1 MPDNSFN
8 KEEKVAFEAMLEGFE
23 DAEIMSHNV
32 SNFKTDQAMMERTEN
47 TTMWRPVPYIMASY
61 DGEDQTGNFKEK
73 TQLSVP
79 ARISIKKSVPWVMS
93 ALELRDA
100 LQNDRLG
107 IAAQQRLS
115 SDVNIA
121 ILNKACMSGTLVV
134 PIKGPATGYAN
145 IAEIETIMNAQGI
158 HGKNKVLALCTE
170 DYNSIAADLARRDT
184 VAGKTQKAMEESYIG
199 KIASLNAYKLD
210 YSMTLDTAAGS
221 GVSADTLSTVAIGA
235 GDDPFYYTP
244 KATTTN
250 PTTEERL
257 NVDNRTDVIAV
268 KGGTAGVKAGDCFTI
283 EDVYAVH
290 HITKQN
296 TRNLKT
302 FRVVS
307 VPTGGTSLEISPPI
321 VDPSRGGT
329 YDTTTNAG
337 KASAD
342 QSELAYQNVVVKD
355 PAIGK
360 ALVWLN
366 TADASVNPFWMKEAM
381 EILPGR
387 YMVPSDAGVGV
398 LRGTTS
404 TGIEITFTKQYDIN
418 NMRTKY
424 RVDTIFGVSNLAPEQ
439 TGILLFN
446 QV

>member
-121 ILNKACMSGTLVV
+121 ILNKACISGTLVV

-210 YSMTLDTAAGS
+210 YSMTLDTAAGGAIS
-221 GVSADTLSTVAIGA
+221 VDTSAL
-235 GDDPFYYTP
+235 FYTP

-257 NVDNRTDVIAV
+257 NVDNRTTTIAV
-268 KGGTAGVKAGDCFTI
+268 TGSTGLTAAGVQNGVKTGDCFTI
-283 EDVYAVH
+283 PEVYAVH

-296 TRNLKT
+296 TRKLKT
-302 FRVVS
+302 FRVVD
-307 VPTGGTSLEISPPI
+307 VPTTNTLEISPPI

-329 YDTTTNAG
+329 IDTTTNAG
-337 KASAD
+337 KAGAD
-342 QSELAYQNVVVKD
+342 QSELAYQNVVVKN
-355 PAIGK
+355 PASGK
-360 ALVWLN
+360 ILDWLN